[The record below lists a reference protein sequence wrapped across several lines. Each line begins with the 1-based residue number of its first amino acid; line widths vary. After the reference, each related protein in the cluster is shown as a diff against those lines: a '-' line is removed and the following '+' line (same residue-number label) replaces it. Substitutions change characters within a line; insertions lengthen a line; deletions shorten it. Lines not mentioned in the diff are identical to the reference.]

1 MTRRQQHG
9 FTLVEVVI
17 AVGLTSLI
25 LAALGSALHGISQGF
40 ARATEQAQRQ
50 DRVQRTTQALR
61 GSLGRIT
68 GARFARAPQTL
79 AEGSANQLTWLAP
92 LPDSAPVAGLYRW
105 QLRALDNKLELAFED
120 PQLNAP
126 GTPGAAPA
134 PAVPALPNKVLLD
147 DLTRLE
153 LAYQHPGT
161 GAWQDT
167 WAAPRPPL
175 RLRLLISTEADGAWP
190 AIIVRL
196 GQAG

>member
-1 MTRRQQHG
+1 MTRQQQHG

-25 LAALGSALHGISQGF
+25 LAALGSALHGLSQGF

-61 GSLGRIT
+61 GSLDRIT

-79 AEGSANQLTWLAP
+79 AEGSATHLTWLAP

-105 QLRALDNKLELAFED
+105 QLRALDGKLELAFED
-120 PQLNAP
+120 PQLKTEGP
-126 GTPGAAPA
+126 PGAAPA
-134 PAVPALPNKVLLD
+134 PAVAALPNKVLLD

-153 LAYQHPGT
+153 LAYQHPET

-190 AIIVRL
+190 PITVRL

>member
-1 MTRRQQHG
+1 MTRRQQRG

-25 LAALGSALHGISQGF
+25 LAALGSALHGLSQGF

-61 GSLGRIT
+61 GSLDRIT
-68 GARFARAPQTL
+68 GARFARAPQIL
-79 AEGSANQLTWLAP
+79 VEGSASDLTWLAP
-92 LPDSAPVAGLYRW
+92 LPDSAPMAGLYRW
-105 QLRALDNKLELAFED
+105 RLRAQDGKLELAFED
-120 PQLNAP
+120 PQLKTEAP
-126 GTPGAAPA
+126 PGAAPV
-134 PAVPALPNKVLLD
+134 PAVAALPNKMLLD

-153 LAYQHPGT
+153 LAYQHPET

-190 AIIVRL
+190 PITVRL